1 MSAPP
6 QSPEQHQHQAERPR
20 RSRREQMRTAVLV
33 VLSILITLFAVLNL
47 KEVRVNWI
55 VGSGHAPLII
65 VIAISLLVGIVLAH
79 FAQRRSGRRH

>member
-6 QSPEQHQHQAERPR
+6 QSPEQRQAERPR
-20 RSRREQMRTAVLV
+20 RSRREQMRTAALV
-33 VLSILITLFAVLNL
+33 ILSILITLFAVLNL

-65 VIAISLLVGIVLAH
+65 VIAVSLLVGILLAH
-79 FAQRRSGRRH
+79 FAQRRAGRRQ

>member
-6 QSPEQHQHQAERPR
+6 QSPEQPQAERPR
-20 RSRREQMRTAVLV
+20 RSRREQMRTAALV
-33 VLSILITLFAVLNL
+33 ILSILITLFAVLNL

-65 VIAISLLVGIVLAH
+65 VIAVSLLVGILLAH
-79 FAQRRSGRRH
+79 FAQRRAGRRQ